1 MRVNQLSEYDCSLS
15 FYLNADTG
23 PMSVGIV
30 DNIVLRDDRRD
41 RELPLK
47 IYYPQEPGLFPA
59 IVFSHGTGGSKESFA
74 HLGSFWASH
83 GYICIHPTHVGS
95 DFSVL
100 KKIGLQ
106 AILEMI
112 NDPEVW
118 SERPQDISFLI
129 DSLPEL
135 EEQVPQL
142 TGKINRSFI
151 GVAGHSYG
159 AYTTMLL
166 AGAAIAM
173 PGDDTASFQDDR
185 ISGFLAISPPGT
197 DRQGLNRDSWERIHA
212 PVMTVSGSKDQGLEG
227 KPPSW
232 RREAFNYMPPG
243 DKYHVLVEGA
253 NHFSFDP
260 DAGIAKTAFPRL
272 AIGNNIGRGRSNLQ
286 LESNRLIKSYLQN
299 VSIAF
304 WDAYLK
310 FKTTAK
316 AYLISD
322 ALQRSSQGDVSIFLK

>member
-1 MRVNQLSEYDCSLS
+1 
-15 FYLNADTG
+15 
-23 PMSVGIV
+23 MSVGMV
-30 DNIVLRDDRRD
+30 DDIVLKDDRRD

-47 IYYPQEPGLFPA
+47 IYYPQESGSFPA

-74 HLGSFWASH
+74 HLSSFWASH
-83 GYICIHPTHVGS
+83 GYICLHPTHLGS

-118 SERPQDISFLI
+118 SERPQDLSFLI

-142 TGKINRSFI
+142 TGKIDRSFI

-166 AGAAIAM
+166 AGATVAM
-173 PGDDTASFQDDR
+173 PGDDKASFLDER
-185 ISGFLAISPPGT
+185 ISAFLAISPPGT
-197 DRQGLNRDSWERIHA
+197 DRQGLTRNSWETIHA

-232 RREAFNYMPPG
+232 RMEAFHYMPSG

-260 DAGIAKTAFPRL
+260 DAGIARTAFPRL
-272 AIGNNIGRGRSNLQ
+272 AIGNNVGRGRHNLQ
-286 LESNRLIKSYLQN
+286 LESTRLIKSYLQN
-299 VSIAF
+299 SSIAF

-310 FKTTAK
+310 FKTTARE
-316 AYLISD
+316 YLISD
-322 ALQRSSQGDVSIFLK
+322 ALQRSSQGDVSIFVK